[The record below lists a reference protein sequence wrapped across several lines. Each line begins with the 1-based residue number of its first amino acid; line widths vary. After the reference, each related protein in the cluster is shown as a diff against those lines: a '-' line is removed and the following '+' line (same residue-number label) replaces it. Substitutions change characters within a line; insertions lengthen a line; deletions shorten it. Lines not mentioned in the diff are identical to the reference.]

1 MIGADLK
8 VRVISG
14 LVMALAAI
22 LSEIAGGWWFAL
34 FWIVVFSV
42 VVVEWQKI
50 IAPKAEISLLVL
62 AAFAVG
68 AAGLIFQ
75 AGFPLIA
82 FAPLVVGA
90 VIVGW
95 IAKEQNIRA
104 VLGLVYAGLPL
115 LSVIWLRSAEPHG
128 MAVVAWV
135 FGIVWSADVAA
146 YFTGRALGGPKLWPS
161 VSPKK
166 TWSGFIGGTVGG
178 ALVASLVL
186 FAFSVPFTWAT
197 VILAS
202 GLAVLSAGGDLYE
215 SALKRRFGVKD
226 SSALIPGH
234 GGLMDRVDGF
244 IAVVI
249 GAACV
254 AVLRGGDP
262 GQALLLWPGAG

>member
-22 LSEIAGGWWFAL
+22 VSEIAGGWWFAL
-34 FWIVVFSV
+34 FWIAVFAAVVI
-42 VVVEWQKI
+42 EWQKI
-50 IAPKAEISLLVL
+50 IAPKSDIRLVAVAAL
-62 AAFAVG
+62 AVIAS
-68 AAGLIFQ
+68 GLMFQ

-82 FAPLVVGA
+82 FAPLGIGAILVGSM
-90 VIVGW
+90 
-95 IAKEQNIRA
+95 AKEQKLHA
-104 VLGLVYAGLPL
+104 TLGLAYAGLPL
-115 LSVIWLRSAEPHG
+115 LSVIWLRSAEPNG
-128 MAVVAWV
+128 MVVVAWV

-166 TWSGFIGGTVGG
+166 TWSGFIGGTLGG
-178 ALVASLVL
+178 ALVASFVL
-186 FAFSVPFTWAT
+186 WAFSVPVGWALLL
-197 VILAS
+197 LA
-202 GLAVLSAGGDLYE
+202 GCLAVLSAGGDLYE

-249 GAACV
+249 GAAV
-254 AVLRGGDP
+254 FALLRGGDP
-262 GQALLLWPGAG
+262 GLALLVWQGAS